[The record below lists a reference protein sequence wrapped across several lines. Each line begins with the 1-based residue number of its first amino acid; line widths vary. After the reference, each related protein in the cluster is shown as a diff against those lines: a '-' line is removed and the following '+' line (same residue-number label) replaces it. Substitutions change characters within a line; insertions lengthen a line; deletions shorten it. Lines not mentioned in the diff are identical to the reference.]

1 VIAYVVD
8 ALPNIPFDVGEM
20 YAGLMPMNMNNTSR
34 ALYFVFQPTVGAP
47 VDEITIW
54 LNGVPGEL
62 NASTKYSVFLTWNV
76 GCSSLEGFFQ
86 ENGRFVWGFGQYCPQ
101 INPHAW
107 INLTNVLWVEQPVGT
122 GFSTGDDTA
131 RNEADVAKDFNN
143 FFLNFQQTF
152 GIKNFKIFLTGESYA
167 GRYVPYI
174 SSAMLDRKDLV
185 HFNVSG
191 TCVLPYIEEN

>member
-1 VIAYVVD
+1 VVD
-8 ALPNIPFDVGEM
+8 ALPDIPFDVGEM
-20 YAGLMPMNMNNTSR
+20 YAGLMPIDMNNTSR

-54 LNGVPGEL
+54 LNGGPGEP
-62 NASTKYSVFLTWNV
+62 NPSSKKEAFSKRPV

-86 ENGRFVWGFGQYCPQ
+86 ENGRFVWGWGQYTPE
-101 INPHAW
+101 INPYSW
-107 INLTNVLWVEQPVGT
+107 VNLTNVLWVEQPVGT
-122 GFSTGDDTA
+122 GFSIGDVTA
-131 RNEADVAKDFNN
+131 KNEADVAKDFNN
-143 FFLNFQQTF
+143 FFLNFQQIF

-174 SSAMLDRKDLV
+174 SAAMLDRKDPA

-191 TCVLPYIEEN
+191 MWDLLQLGKY